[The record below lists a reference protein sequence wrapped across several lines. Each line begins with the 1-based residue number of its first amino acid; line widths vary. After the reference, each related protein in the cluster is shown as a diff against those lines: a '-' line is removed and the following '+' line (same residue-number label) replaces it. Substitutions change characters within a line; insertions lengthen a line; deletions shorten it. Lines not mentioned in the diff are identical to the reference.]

1 MVTIEID
8 GKKVQAR
15 DGAMVIEAA
24 DEAGIYIP
32 RFCYHK
38 KLSVAANCRM
48 CLVEVEKAR
57 KPLPACATPVTEG
70 MKVATRSPV
79 ALMAQKGVME
89 FLLINHPLDCP
100 ICDQGGECELQ
111 DVAMGYGRSESRY
124 GEDKRV
130 VKDKNIGPLIAT
142 EMTRCI
148 HCTRCVR
155 FGQEIA
161 GIREMGATGRG
172 EHTQIGTYIERSVD
186 SEMSGNIIDLC
197 PVGALTSKPFRFSA
211 RAWEMQQRDGIA
223 GHDCVGSN
231 IHLHVRRGKVLR
243 VAPRDNE
250 SINECWISDRDR
262 FSYEGLYSDDR
273 LNAPMIKENG
283 IWRAVDWETALTFTA
298 NGLKKVVKTHGAQQ
312 VGVLASPN
320 ATLEEL
326 FLLQKWAR
334 GLGIT
339 NIDHRLR
346 QMDFTGQEDS
356 PILPGMP
363 AAIAALETADAV
375 LLVGSN
381 IRKEQPIL
389 AHRLRKAAL
398 RGARVSAIN
407 AMEYHYPFPT
417 QHCVN
422 IHPIG
427 MVHVLAGVAKAVA
440 KLVKGADAEGF
451 DALVKEIKVDETARE
466 IAENLLQGERKF
478 VLLGAPAVA
487 HPAYSTL
494 LQLANFIATHTGA
507 QFGVLLE
514 GANGIGARMAGAIPH
529 RGVAGKMM
537 EKAGLDAM
545 TMMSARLKAYV
556 LLGVEPEFDCAHPGN
571 ATGAMTEAEFVIALT
586 AYRTPHFDN
595 YASVMLP
602 IAQSMESSGTYINLE
617 GEWQSFQGAVAPPGE
632 ARPAWK
638 ILRVLGD
645 SCGLSGFDY
654 MAADEVLAEIR
665 AASFA
670 VTPSTTMAWRCP
682 ETLGLPQAQ
691 LTRVGDVPIYAV
703 DALVRRAAS
712 LQRTKDAIVVGAY
725 LHPVF
730 AKRSNLVEGNNVTAR
745 QGEAKA
751 VLPVIYD
758 ERVPEA
764 CVYIPAALNGAETL
778 GFAYGSVELTP
789 A

>member
-111 DVAMGYGRSESRY
+111 DVAMGYGRGASRY

-130 VKDKNIGPLIAT
+130 VKDKNLGPLIAT

-172 EHTQIGTYIERSVD
+172 EHMEIGTYIERSVD

-211 RAWEMQQRDGIA
+211 RAWELQQRDGVA
-223 GHDCVGSN
+223 AHDCVGSN
-231 IHLHVRRGKVLR
+231 IHYHVRRGKVLR

-250 SINECWISDRDR
+250 AVNECWLSDRDR
-262 FSYEGLYSDDR
+262 FSYEGLYTDDR
-273 LNAPMIKENG
+273 LTAPLIKDNG
-283 IWRAVDWETALTFTA
+283 IWRAVDWETALSFTI
-298 NGLKKVVKTHGAQQ
+298 NGLKKVVKAHGGQQ
-312 VGVLASPN
+312 AGVLSSPN
-320 ATLEEL
+320 STVEE
-326 FLLQKWAR
+326 FYLLQKLAR
-334 GLGIT
+334 GLGVN

-346 QMDFTGQEDS
+346 QMDFTGQDDTPAFPS
-356 PILPGMP
+356 LTAPIASLE
-363 AAIAALETADAV
+363 AADVV
-375 LLVGSN
+375 LLVGAN
-381 IRKEQPIL
+381 IRKDQPII

-398 RGARVSAIN
+398 GGAKVSAIN
-407 AMEYHYPFPT
+407 ALDYGYNFPT
-417 QHCVN
+417 QHV
-422 IHPIG
+422 ITVHPIA
-427 MVHVLAGVAKAVA
+427 MVHALGGIVKALREAGVAMVAVG
-440 KLVKGADAEGF
+440 L
-451 DALVKEIKVDETARE
+451 DALIKDIKVDATARA
-466 IAENLLQGERKF
+466 IADDLRQGQRKF
-478 VLLGAPAVA
+478 ILLGVAAVA

-494 LQLANFIATHTGA
+494 LQLANLIATSTSA
-507 QFGVLLE
+507 NFGVLFE
-514 GANGIGARMAGAIPH
+514 GANSLGARLAGMLPH
-529 RGVAGKMM
+529 RGVAGKAL
-537 EKAGLDAM
+537 EKHGLDAM
-545 TMMSARLKAYV
+545 TMMSAHLKAYV
-556 LLGVEPEFDCAHPGN
+556 LLGVEPEYDCAHPFN
-571 ATGAMTEAEFVIALT
+571 ATSAMSHADFVVALT
-586 AYRTPHFDN
+586 AYRTPQFDN

-602 IAQSMESSGTYINLE
+602 IGQFAETSGTYINIA

-638 ILRVLGD
+638 VLRVLGD
-645 SCGLSGFDY
+645 TGGLSGFDF
-654 MAADEVLAEIR
+654 MSSDEVLAEVR
-665 AASFA
+665 AAAFA
-670 VTPSTTMAWRCP
+670 VSPGKMLEWRCP

-691 LTRVGDVPIYAV
+691 LTRVGDAPMYAI
-703 DALVRRAAS
+703 DGLVRRAGS
-712 LQRTKDAIVVGAY
+712 LQQTKDAIAVGAY
-725 LHPVF
+725 VHPLL
-730 AKRSNLVEGNNVTAR
+730 AKRVNLTEGVNVTVR

-751 VLPVIYD
+751 VLPVVYD
-758 ERVPEA
+758 QRVPDA
-764 CVYIPAALNGAETL
+764 CVYIPSALKGVETL